1 MWILRDDCMYFQVL
15 LQVPQKKGSYVT
27 MVGQGQPNHMGASS
41 SSDDEM
47 KYKMCDY
54 VTMVL

>member
-1 MWILRDDCMYFQVL
+1 MYFQVL
-15 LQVPQKKGSYVT
+15 LQVPQKKGSYIT

-41 SSDDEM
+41 SNDDEM

-54 VTMVL
+54 VAMDL